1 MYQARKG
8 GIPMLGAIIG
18 DVVGSRF
25 EWNNHK
31 DKHFELF
38 TEDCRMTDDSI
49 MTLAVAKALLETEKA
64 KKSVVDGQ
72 ERNNEYYILLE
83 KFSIQYMQ
91 AFGRRYPDCGFSRAF
106 FQWIISDDPQ
116 PYNSFG
122 NGAAMR
128 ISPVAYVGR
137 TQKEIQALSE
147 TVTGVSHNHAEGL
160 KGAEATATAIFMA
173 RSGLSKVDIR
183 NRIADNY
190 YSLDFTLDGIRD
202 SYRFTTDCQ
211 ATVPQAI
218 AAFLESTSFE
228 DAIRNAVS
236 LGGDS
241 DTLAA
246 ITGAIAEAYY
256 GIPEGIKAQALT
268 YFVEE
273 LLSVYE
279 EWVPFIKWYNNLV
292 KNESCFGFFNP

>member
-1 MYQARKG
+1 
-8 GIPMLGAIIG
+8 MLGAIIG
-18 DVVGSRF
+18 DIVGSRF
-25 EWNNHK
+25 EWHNHK

-64 KKSVVDGQ
+64 KKSVADGQ
-72 ERNNEYYILLE
+72 ERNNEYYVLLE

-91 AFGRRYPDCGFSRAF
+91 AFGRRYPNCGFSRAF
-106 FQWIISDDPQ
+106 FQWIISDDPKA
-116 PYNSFG
+116 YNSFG

-128 ISPVAYVGR
+128 ISPVAYAGR
-137 TQKEIQALSE
+137 TEKEIQCLSE

-173 RSGLSKVDIR
+173 QSGSSKDEIR
-183 NRIADNY
+183 NRIVENY
-190 YSLDFTLDGIRD
+190 YPLDFTLDGIRG

-218 AAFLESTSFE
+218 VAFLESTSFE
-228 DAIRNAVS
+228 DAVRNAVS

-246 ITGAIAEAYY
+246 IAGAIAEAHY
-256 GIPEGIKAQALT
+256 GIPEQIKERAWS
-268 YFVEE
+268 YFDDEM
-273 LLSVYE
+273 LSVYE
-279 EWVPFIKWYNNLV
+279 EWVKFIKIRNQ
-292 KNESCFGFFNP
+292 

>member
-1 MYQARKG
+1 
-8 GIPMLGAIIG
+8 MLGAIIG
-18 DVVGSRF
+18 DIVGSRF

-49 MTLAVAKALLETEKA
+49 MTLAVAKALMETEKA
-64 KKSVVDGQ
+64 MAAAGEVQ
-72 ERNNEYYILLE
+72 ERSADYYVLLE
-83 KFSIQYMQ
+83 KLSIQYMQ

-106 FQWIISDDPQ
+106 FQWIASDDPQ
-116 PYNSFG
+116 PYSSFG

-128 ISPVAYVGR
+128 ISPVAYIGR
-137 TQKEIQALSE
+137 TEMEIRRISGI
-147 TVTGVSHNHAEGL
+147 VTGVSHNHEEGL
-160 KGAEATATAIFMA
+160 KGAEATATAIFLA
-173 RSGLSKVDIR
+173 GSGSSKDEIR
-183 NRIADNY
+183 NRIAENY
-190 YSLDFTLDGIRD
+190 YPLDFTLDGIRE

-218 AAFLESTSFE
+218 EAFLESTSFE
-228 DAIRNAVS
+228 DTIRNAVS

-246 ITGAIAEAYY
+246 IAGAIAEAHY
-256 GIPEGIKAQALT
+256 GIPEDIKKRALS
-268 YFVEE
+268 YFDNE

-279 EWVPFIKWYNNLV
+279 ERVRFIKTRNQ
-292 KNESCFGFFNP
+292 

>member
-1 MYQARKG
+1 
-8 GIPMLGAIIG
+8 MLGAIIG
-18 DVVGSRF
+18 DIVGSRF

-49 MTLAVAKALLETEKA
+49 MTLAVAKAVLETERA
-64 KKSVVDGQ
+64 KKYVADRQ
-72 ERNNEYYILLE
+72 ERNSEYYVLLE
-83 KFSIQYMQ
+83 KMSIQYMQ

-106 FQWIISDDPQ
+106 YQWIFSEDPQ
-116 PYNSFG
+116 PYNSYG

-137 TQKEIQALSE
+137 TEKEIQDLSE

-160 KGAEATATAIFMA
+160 KGAESTATATFMA
-173 RSGLSKVDIR
+173 RSGSSKDEIR
-183 NRIADNY
+183 NWIAENY
-190 YSLDFTLDGIRD
+190 YPLDFTLDGIRN

-246 ITGAIAEAYY
+246 IAGAIAEAHY
-256 GIPEGIKAQALT
+256 GIPEGIKNRALS
-268 YFVEE
+268 YFDERQ
-273 LLSVYE
+273 LSVYE
-279 EWVPFIKWYNNLV
+279 EWILFIKT
-292 KNESCFGFFNP
+292 KNE

>member
-1 MYQARKG
+1 
-8 GIPMLGAIIG
+8 MLGAIIG
-18 DVVGSRF
+18 DIVGSRF
-25 EWNNHK
+25 EWDNHK

-49 MTLAVAKALLETEKA
+49 MTLAVAKAVLETERA
-64 KKSVVDGQ
+64 KKYVADRQ
-72 ERNNEYYILLE
+72 ERNSEYYVLLE
-83 KFSIQYMQ
+83 KMSIQYMQ

-106 FQWIISDDPQ
+106 YQWIVSEDPQ
-116 PYNSFG
+116 PYNSYG

-137 TQKEIQALSE
+137 TEKEIQDLSE

-160 KGAEATATAIFMA
+160 KGAESTATATFMA
-173 RSGLSKVDIR
+173 RSGSSKDEIR
-183 NRIADNY
+183 NWIAENY
-190 YSLDFTLDGIRD
+190 YPLDFTLDGIRN

-218 AAFLESTSFE
+218 VAFLESTSFE

-246 ITGAIAEAYY
+246 IAGAIAEAHY
-256 GIPEGIKAQALT
+256 GIPEDIKKRALS
-268 YFVEE
+268 YFDERQ
-273 LLSVYE
+273 LSVYE
-279 EWVPFIKWYNNLV
+279 EWILFIKT
-292 KNESCFGFFNP
+292 KNE

>member
-1 MYQARKG
+1 
-8 GIPMLGAIIG
+8 MLGAIIG
-18 DVVGSRF
+18 DIVGSRF

-31 DKHFELF
+31 DKEFELF

-64 KKSVVDGQ
+64 MESVAEGQ
-72 ERNNEYYILLE
+72 ERKSDYFSLL
-83 KFSIQYMQ
+83 KKMSIQYMQ

-106 FQWIISDDPQ
+106 YQWIVSEDPQ
-116 PYNSFG
+116 PYNSYG

-137 TQKEIQALSE
+137 TEKEIQDLSE

-160 KGAEATATAIFMA
+160 KGAESTATATFMA
-173 RSGLSKVDIR
+173 RSGSSKDEIR
-183 NRIADNY
+183 NWIAENY
-190 YSLDFTLDGIRD
+190 YPLDFTLDGIRN

-246 ITGAIAEAYY
+246 IAGAIAEAHY
-256 GIPEGIKAQALT
+256 GIPEVIKNRALS
-268 YFVEE
+268 YFDERQ
-273 LLSVYE
+273 LSVYE
-279 EWVPFIKWYNNLV
+279 EWILFIKT
-292 KNESCFGFFNP
+292 KNE

>member
-1 MYQARKG
+1 
-8 GIPMLGAIIG
+8 MLGAIIG
-18 DVVGSRF
+18 DIVGSRF
-25 EWNNHK
+25 EWHNHK
-31 DKHFELF
+31 DKEFELF

-49 MTLAVAKALLETEKA
+49 MTLAVANALMETEKA
-64 KKSVVDGQ
+64 LESVAKGQ

-83 KFSIQYMQ
+83 KLSIQYMQ
-91 AFGRRYPDCGFSRAF
+91 SFGRRYPDRGFSRAF

-116 PYNSFG
+116 PYNSYG

-137 TQKEIQALSE
+137 TQKEIQDLSE

-173 RSGLSKVDIR
+173 GRCASKDEIK
-183 NRIADNY
+183 NRIADEY
-190 YSLDFTLDGIRD
+190 YPLNFTLDGIRD
-202 SYRFTTDCQ
+202 SYSFTTDCQ

-218 AAFLESTSFE
+218 VAFLESTSFE

-246 ITGAIAEAYY
+246 IAGAIAEAYY
-256 GIPEGIKAQALT
+256 GIPEQIKERALS
-268 YFVEE
+268 YFDVE

-279 EWVPFIKWYNNLV
+279 EWVRFIKDRNQ
-292 KNESCFGFFNP
+292 

>member
-1 MYQARKG
+1 
-8 GIPMLGAIIG
+8 MLGAIIG
-18 DVVGSRF
+18 DIVGSRF
-25 EWNNHK
+25 EWHNHK

-49 MTLAVAKALLETEKA
+49 MTLAVAKALMETEKA
-64 KKSVVDGQ
+64 MESVANGQ
-72 ERNNEYYILLE
+72 EQNNEYYILLE
-83 KFSIQYMQ
+83 KMSIQYMQ
-91 AFGRRYPDCGFSRAF
+91 AFGRRSPDCGFSRAF
-106 FQWIISDDPQ
+106 FQWIVSDNPQ

-137 TQKEIQALSE
+137 TQKEIQRLSK
-147 TVTGVSHNHAEGL
+147 TVTGVSHNHPKGL
-160 KGAEATATAIFMA
+160 KGAEATATATFMA
-173 RSGLSKVDIR
+173 SSGSSKDEIR
-183 NRIADNY
+183 NRIAENY
-190 YSLDFTLDGIRD
+190 YPLDFTLDGIRD

-246 ITGAIAEAYY
+246 IAGAIAEAHY
-256 GIPEGIKAQALT
+256 GIPEDIKKRALS
-268 YFVEE
+268 YFDDEM
-273 LLSVYE
+273 LPVYE
-279 EWVPFIKWYNNLV
+279 EWVPFIQNRNH
-292 KNESCFGFFNP
+292 

>member
-1 MYQARKG
+1 M
-8 GIPMLGAIIG
+8 MGAIIG
-18 DVVGSRF
+18 DIVGSRF

-49 MTLAVAKALLETEKA
+49 MTLAVAKALMETEKA
-64 KKSVVDGQ
+64 MESVAKGQ
-72 ERNNEYYILLE
+72 ERTNEYYILLE
-83 KFSIQYMQ
+83 KMSVQYMQ

-116 PYNSFG
+116 PYNSYG

-137 TQKEIQALSE
+137 TEKEIQHLSE
-147 TVTGVSHNHAEGL
+147 TVTDVSHNHEEGL
-160 KGAEATATAIFMA
+160 KGAEATAIAIFMA
-173 RSGLSKVDIR
+173 RSGSSKDEIR
-183 NRIADNY
+183 NRISENY
-190 YSLDFTLDGIRD
+190 YPLNFTLDGIRD
-202 SYRFTTDCQ
+202 AYRFTTDCQ

-218 AAFLESTSFE
+218 IAFLESTSFE

-246 ITGAIAEAYY
+246 IAGAIAEAYY
-256 GIPEGIKAQALT
+256 GIPEQIKERALS
-268 YFVEE
+268 YFDVE

-279 EWVPFIKWYNNLV
+279 EWVRFIKDRNQ
-292 KNESCFGFFNP
+292 

>member
-1 MYQARKG
+1 
-8 GIPMLGAIIG
+8 MLGAIIG
-18 DVVGSRF
+18 DIVGSRF

-49 MTLAVAKALLETEKA
+49 MTIAVAKALMETEKA
-64 KKSVVDGQ
+64 MAFSGERQ
-72 ERNNEYYILLE
+72 ERSTDYYVLMKKL
-83 KFSIQYMQ
+83 SIRYMQ

-128 ISPVAYVGR
+128 ISPVAYVGK
-137 TQKEIQALSE
+137 TEKEIQRLSE
-147 TVTGVSHNHAEGL
+147 TVTSVSHNHAEGL
-160 KGAEATATAIFMA
+160 KGAEATAIAIFMA
-173 RSGLSKVDIR
+173 RSGSSKDEIR
-183 NRIADNY
+183 NRIVENY
-190 YSLDFTLDGIRD
+190 YRMDFTLDGIRD
-202 SYRFTTDCQ
+202 AYRFTTDCQ

-218 AAFLESTSFE
+218 IAFLESTSFE

-246 ITGAIAEAYY
+246 IAGALAEAFY
-256 GIPEGIKAQALT
+256 GIPEQIKERSLS
-268 YFVEE
+268 YFDTE

-279 EWVPFIKWYNNLV
+279 EWVRFIKT
-292 KNESCFGFFNP
+292 KNQ

>member
-1 MYQARKG
+1 M
-8 GIPMLGAIIG
+8 MGAIIG
-18 DVVGSRF
+18 DIVGSRF

-49 MTLAVAKALLETEKA
+49 MTLAVAKALMETEKA
-64 KKSVVDGQ
+64 MESVAKGQ
-72 ERNNEYYILLE
+72 ERTNEYYILLE
-83 KFSIQYMQ
+83 KMSVQYMQ

-116 PYNSFG
+116 PYNSYG

-137 TQKEIQALSE
+137 TEKEIQHLSE
-147 TVTGVSHNHAEGL
+147 TVTDVSHNHEEGL
-160 KGAEATATAIFMA
+160 KGAEATAIAIFMA
-173 RSGLSKVDIR
+173 RSGSSKDEIR
-183 NRIADNY
+183 NRISENY
-190 YSLDFTLDGIRD
+190 YPLNFTLDGIRD
-202 SYRFTTDCQ
+202 AYRFTTDCQ

-218 AAFLESTSFE
+218 IAFLESTSFE

-246 ITGAIAEAYY
+246 IAGAIAEAHY
-256 GIPEGIKAQALT
+256 GIPEQIKERALS
-268 YFVEE
+268 YFDTE

-279 EWVPFIKWYNNLV
+279 EWVRFIKT
-292 KNESCFGFFNP
+292 KNQ

>member
-1 MYQARKG
+1 
-8 GIPMLGAIIG
+8 MLGAIIG
-18 DVVGSRF
+18 DIVGSRF

-31 DKHFELF
+31 DKEFELF

-64 KKSVVDGQ
+64 MESVAEGQ
-72 ERNNEYYILLE
+72 ERKSDYFSLL
-83 KFSIQYMQ
+83 KKMSIQYMQ

-106 FQWIISDDPQ
+106 YQWIVSEDPQ
-116 PYNSFG
+116 PYNSYG

-137 TQKEIQALSE
+137 TEKEIQDLSE

-160 KGAEATATAIFMA
+160 KGAESTATATFMA
-173 RSGLSKVDIR
+173 RSGSSKDEIR
-183 NRIADNY
+183 NWIAENY
-190 YSLDFTLDGIRD
+190 YPLDFTLDGIRN

-246 ITGAIAEAYY
+246 IAGAIAEAHY
-256 GIPEGIKAQALT
+256 GIPEDIKKRALS
-268 YFVEE
+268 YFDERQ
-273 LLSVYE
+273 LSVYE
-279 EWVPFIKWYNNLV
+279 EWLRFIKT
-292 KNESCFGFFNP
+292 KNQ

>member
-1 MYQARKG
+1 
-8 GIPMLGAIIG
+8 MLGAIIG
-18 DVVGSRF
+18 DIAGSRF

-31 DKHFELF
+31 DKEFELF

-49 MTLAVAKALLETEKA
+49 MTLAVAKALMETEMVME
-64 KKSVVDGQ
+64 SVANGQ
-72 ERNNEYYILLE
+72 EWNSEYYVLLE
-83 KFSIQYMQ
+83 KMSIQYMQ
-91 AFGRRYPDCGFSRAF
+91 KFGRCYPDCGFSRAF
-106 FQWIISDDPQ
+106 FQWIVSDDPQ

-137 TQKEIQALSE
+137 TEKEIQSLSE

-160 KGAEATATAIFMA
+160 KGAEATAIAIFMA
-173 RSGLSKVDIR
+173 RSGSSKDEIR
-183 NRIADNY
+183 NRIAENY
-190 YSLDFTLDGIRD
+190 YPLNFTLDGIRD
-202 SYRFTTDCQ
+202 AYRFTTDCQ
-211 ATVPQAI
+211 ATVPQAVV
-218 AAFLESTSFE
+218 AFLESTSFE

-246 ITGAIAEAYY
+246 IAGAIAEAHY
-256 GIPEGIKAQALT
+256 GIPEQIKERALS
-268 YFVEE
+268 YFDAE

-279 EWVPFIKWYNNLV
+279 EWVRFIKT
-292 KNESCFGFFNP
+292 KNQ

>member
-1 MYQARKG
+1 
-8 GIPMLGAIIG
+8 MLGAIIG
-18 DVVGSRF
+18 DIVGSRF

-49 MTLAVAKALLETEKA
+49 MTLAVAKAVLETERA
-64 KKSVVDGQ
+64 KKYVADRQ
-72 ERNNEYYILLE
+72 ERNSEYYVLLE
-83 KFSIQYMQ
+83 KMSIQYMQ

-106 FQWIISDDPQ
+106 YQWIVSEDPQ
-116 PYNSFG
+116 PYNSYG

-137 TQKEIQALSE
+137 TEKEIQDLSE

-160 KGAEATATAIFMA
+160 KGAESTATATFMA
-173 RSGLSKVDIR
+173 RSGSSKDEIR
-183 NRIADNY
+183 NWIAENY
-190 YSLDFTLDGIRD
+190 YPLDFTLDGIRN

-246 ITGAIAEAYY
+246 IAGAIAEAHY
-256 GIPEGIKAQALT
+256 GIPEVIKNRALS
-268 YFVEE
+268 YFDERQ
-273 LLSVYE
+273 LSVYE
-279 EWVPFIKWYNNLV
+279 EWILFIKT
-292 KNESCFGFFNP
+292 KNE

>member
-1 MYQARKG
+1 
-8 GIPMLGAIIG
+8 MLGAIIG
-18 DVVGSRF
+18 DIVGSRF

-49 MTLAVAKALLETEKA
+49 MTLAVAKAMMETEKA
-64 KKSVVDGQ
+64 MAAAGEVQ
-72 ERNNEYYILLE
+72 ERSADYYVLLE
-83 KFSIQYMQ
+83 KLSIQYMQ

-106 FQWIISDDPQ
+106 FQWIASDDPQ
-116 PYNSFG
+116 PYSSFG

-128 ISPVAYVGR
+128 ISPVAYIGR
-137 TQKEIQALSE
+137 TEMEIRRISGI
-147 TVTGVSHNHAEGL
+147 VTGVSHNHEEGL
-160 KGAEATATAIFMA
+160 KGAEATATAIFLA
-173 RSGLSKVDIR
+173 GSGSSKDEIR
-183 NRIADNY
+183 NRIAENY
-190 YSLDFTLDGIRD
+190 YPLDFTLDGIRD

-218 AAFLESTSFE
+218 EAFLESTSFE
-228 DAIRNAVS
+228 DTIRNAVS

-246 ITGAIAEAYY
+246 IAGAIAEAHY
-256 GIPEGIKAQALT
+256 GIPEDIKKRALS
-268 YFVEE
+268 YFDNE

-279 EWVPFIKWYNNLV
+279 EWVRFIKTRNQ
-292 KNESCFGFFNP
+292 

>member
-1 MYQARKG
+1 
-8 GIPMLGAIIG
+8 MLGAIIG
-18 DVVGSRF
+18 DIVGSRF
-25 EWNNHK
+25 EWHNHK

-49 MTLAVAKALLETEKA
+49 MTLAVAKALMETEKA
-64 KKSVVDGQ
+64 MESVANGQ
-72 ERNNEYYILLE
+72 ERNYILLE
-83 KFSIQYMQ
+83 KMSIQYMQ
-91 AFGRRYPDCGFSRAF
+91 AFGRRYPDCGFSRTF
-106 FQWIISDDPQ
+106 FQWILSDDPQ

-137 TQKEIQALSE
+137 TENEIQALSE
-147 TVTGVSHNHAEGL
+147 TVTGVSHNHEEGL

-173 RSGLSKVDIR
+173 RSGSSKDDIR
-183 NRIADNY
+183 TKITNY
-190 YSLDFTLDGIRD
+190 YSLDFTLDEIRD

-218 AAFLESTSFE
+218 VAFLESTSFE
-228 DAIRNAVS
+228 GALRNAVS

-246 ITGAIAEAYY
+246 IAGAIAEAYY
-256 GIPEGIKAQALT
+256 GIPEGIKEQALT
-268 YFVEE
+268 YFDEE
-273 LLSVYE
+273 LHSVYE

-292 KNESCFGFFNP
+292 KNEFWS

>member
-1 MYQARKG
+1 
-8 GIPMLGAIIG
+8 MLGAIIG
-18 DVVGSRF
+18 DIVGSRF

-49 MTLAVAKALLETEKA
+49 MTLAVAKALMETEKA
-64 KKSVVDGQ
+64 MEYVADGQ
-72 ERNNEYYILLE
+72 EWNSEYYILLE
-83 KFSIQYMQ
+83 KMSIGYMQ

-106 FQWIISDDPQ
+106 FQWIISDDPKA
-116 PYNSFG
+116 YNSFS

-137 TQKEIQALSE
+137 SEKEMQRLSK

-173 RSGLSKVDIR
+173 RSGSSKDEIR
-183 NRIADNY
+183 NRIAENY
-190 YSLDFTLDGIRD
+190 YSLDFTLDGIKD

-218 AAFLESTSFE
+218 VAFLESTSFD
-228 DAIRNAVS
+228 DAVRNAVS

-246 ITGAIAEAYY
+246 IAGAIAEAHY
-256 GIPEGIKAQALT
+256 GIPEQIKERALSC
-268 YFVEE
+268 FDDE
-273 LLSVYE
+273 LFSVYQ
-279 EWVPFIKWYNNLV
+279 EWVKFIKI
-292 KNESCFGFFNP
+292 KNQ

>member
-1 MYQARKG
+1 
-8 GIPMLGAIIG
+8 MLGAIIG
-18 DVVGSRF
+18 DIIGSRF
-25 EWNNHK
+25 EWHNHK
-31 DKHFELF
+31 DKEFELF

-49 MTLAVAKALLETEKA
+49 MTLAVAKSLMETEQA
-64 KKSVVDGQ
+64 MQSVADGM
-72 ERNNEYYILLE
+72 ERSDVYYESLE
-83 KFSIQYMQ
+83 KLSIQYMQ

-106 FQWIISDDPQ
+106 FQWIISDNPQ

-137 TQKEIQALSE
+137 TVSEIQRLSE
-147 TVTGVSHNHAEGL
+147 TVTGVSHNHEEGL
-160 KGAEATATAIFMA
+160 KGAEATAIAIYMA
-173 RSGLSKVDIR
+173 RSDSSKDEIR
-183 NRIADNY
+183 KMIGENY
-190 YSLDFTLDGIRD
+190 YQLDFTLDEIRD

-218 AAFLESTSFE
+218 TAFREATSFE

-246 ITGAIAEAYY
+246 IAGAIAEAYY
-256 GIPEGIKAQALT
+256 GIPEQIKERALS
-268 YFVEE
+268 YFDAE

-279 EWVPFIKWYNNLV
+279 EWVRFIKD
-292 KNESCFGFFNP
+292 KNQ

>member
-1 MYQARKG
+1 
-8 GIPMLGAIIG
+8 MLGAIIG
-18 DVVGSRF
+18 DIVGSRF

-31 DKHFELF
+31 DKEFELF

-64 KKSVVDGQ
+64 MESVAEGQ
-72 ERNNEYYILLE
+72 ERKSDYFSLL
-83 KFSIQYMQ
+83 KKMSIQYMQ

-106 FQWIISDDPQ
+106 YQWIVSEDPQ
-116 PYNSFG
+116 PYNSYG

-137 TQKEIQALSE
+137 TEKEIQDLSE

-160 KGAEATATAIFMA
+160 KGAESTATATFMA
-173 RSGLSKVDIR
+173 RSGSSKDEIR
-183 NRIADNY
+183 NWIAENY
-190 YSLDFTLDGIRD
+190 YPLDFTLDGIRN

-218 AAFLESTSFE
+218 EAFLESTSFE

-246 ITGAIAEAYY
+246 IAGAIAEAHY
-256 GIPEGIKAQALT
+256 GIPEVIKNRALS
-268 YFVEE
+268 YFDERQ
-273 LLSVYE
+273 LSVYE
-279 EWVPFIKWYNNLV
+279 EWILFIKT
-292 KNESCFGFFNP
+292 KNE

>member
-1 MYQARKG
+1 
-8 GIPMLGAIIG
+8 MLGAIIG
-18 DVVGSRF
+18 DIVGSRF

-31 DKHFELF
+31 DKEFELF

-64 KKSVVDGQ
+64 MESVAEGQ
-72 ERNNEYYILLE
+72 ERKSDYFSLL
-83 KFSIQYMQ
+83 KKMSIQYMQ

-106 FQWIISDDPQ
+106 YQWIVSEEPQ
-116 PYNSFG
+116 PYNSYG

-137 TQKEIQALSE
+137 TEKEIQDLSE

-160 KGAEATATAIFMA
+160 KGAESTATATFMA
-173 RSGLSKVDIR
+173 RSGSSKDEIR
-183 NRIADNY
+183 NWIAENY
-190 YSLDFTLDGIRD
+190 YPLDFTLDGIRN

-246 ITGAIAEAYY
+246 IAGAIAEAHY
-256 GIPEGIKAQALT
+256 GIPEVIKNRALS
-268 YFVEE
+268 YFDERQ
-273 LLSVYE
+273 LSVYE
-279 EWVPFIKWYNNLV
+279 EWILFIKT
-292 KNESCFGFFNP
+292 KNE

>member
-1 MYQARKG
+1 
-8 GIPMLGAIIG
+8 MLGAIIG
-18 DVVGSRF
+18 DIVGSRF
-25 EWNNHK
+25 EWHNQK

-49 MTLAVAKALLETEKA
+49 MTFAVAKALMETEKV
-64 KKSVVDGQ
+64 SELG
-72 ERNNEYYILLE
+72 NNDYYTLLARM
-83 KFSIQYMQ
+83 SIRYMQ
-91 AFGRRYPDCGFSRAF
+91 EFGRHFPDCGFSRAF
-106 FQWIISDDPQ
+106 FQWIVSDNPQ

-137 TQKEIQALSE
+137 TEKEIQCLSE
-147 TVTGVSHNHAEGL
+147 AVTGVSHNHEEGL
-160 KGAEATATAIFMA
+160 KGATATATAIYMA
-173 RSGLSKVDIR
+173 RSGSSKVEIR
-183 NRIADNY
+183 TKIENGY
-190 YSLDFTLDGIRD
+190 YPLDFTLDGIRD

-218 AAFLESTSFE
+218 VAFLASTSFE

-246 ITGAIAEAYY
+246 IAGAIAEAYY
-256 GIPEGIKAQALT
+256 GIPEGIQEQALT
-268 YFVEE
+268 YFDEE

-279 EWVPFIKWYNNLV
+279 EWVRFIKNRTQ
-292 KNESCFGFFNP
+292 